1 MSARLEPIPGEWID
15 RGRALQFRFEG
26 QAYRGYAGDVV
37 SSALWAAGARVLGR
51 SFKYHRPR
59 GVLSLANHDSNALL
73 EDAARMNLRADV
85 TPLTDGMELRA
96 VNTAGG
102 VARDRLR
109 LANAFGA
116 LMPVGFY
123 YKAFHRPRWAA
134 AYWESLFRH
143 LSGLG
148 RVSRERRRE
157 RTAKRYGVT
166 DVLVVGAG
174 AAGLSAA
181 IAAAEAGAAVL
192 VVDENARPGG
202 SLTYT
207 RSGAAD
213 APAVLAELLARAARL
228 PNLEIRCGTV
238 AAGYYA
244 DHYVPLVDAGRMT
257 KLRARTVIVAS
268 GAIEQPAAFGN
279 NDLPGIMLG
288 SAAQRLIYRYAV
300 RPMQRAVVLAANAE
314 GYAVALDL
322 HGAGVTVAAVIDL
335 RPAGEPGELGRR
347 VAAAGIA
354 VRAGACID
362 HARGRRD
369 CVAAVA
375 VRAVGADGQPSGAP
389 ALIDCDGVAMSVGF
403 AADLALL
410 RQAGAGLAYHAGLEQ
425 FLPEQL
431 PDGLFAAG
439 RVTGVYGLADRL
451 RDGERA
457 GRAAAAALGF
467 TATGASPAPGAIG
480 AAVSHAYP
488 IVATTTGKT
497 FIDFDEDVQLADLG
511 HAAQEGFDGIELL
524 KRYATVG
531 MGPSQGKHSNLNA
544 ARVLARWRRE
554 PLAATGVTTAR
565 PFVQPVPLSH
575 LAGRG
580 FHPQRRTPLHE
591 RHAEAGAVFFHAG
604 DWLRPEYYARAGTER
619 AALVREEA
627 RRVRQGVGMIDVGTL
642 GKIDVYGPDAA
653 ELLERVYTG
662 RFRDLAVGATR
673 YAVMLDESGVVADDG
688 VVARL
693 AADHF
698 YCTTTTTAAAA
709 VYRELTRLNTF
720 WRLDIGLA
728 NVTGARAAINLA
740 GPRAR
745 AVLAPLTDID
755 CGAAAFPYL
764 GVRQGTVAGVA
775 ARVLRVG
782 FVGEL
787 GYEIHVAAEHAAAVW
802 DTLQA
807 AGHGE
812 GLAPFGV
819 EAQRRLRLEKA
830 HLIVGQD
837 TDGLTNPLAAGL
849 GWAVKMD
856 KPFFVGQRSLRIIG
870 ARPFKQRLVGFTMPL
885 ELDAPAPQ
893 ECCLIIHRGEI
904 AGRVTSLAESE
915 TLGRRIGL
923 AYVMPD
929 LAPVGTRL
937 RIKNAAGELLDAT
950 VVETPFY
957 DPRQLRQREGG

>member
-1 MSARLEPIPGEWID
+1 MSARLAPRAGEWID
-15 RGRALQFRFEG
+15 RDRPLQFRFEG
-26 QAYRGYAGDVV
+26 RRYRGYAGDVV
-37 SSALWAAGARVLGR
+37 SSALWAEGARVLGR

-85 TPLTDGMELRA
+85 TALADGMELRA
-96 VNTAGG
+96 VNTLGG
-102 VARDRLR
+102 VAGDRLR
-109 LANAFGA
+109 LADAFAA

-123 YKAFHRPRWAA
+123 YKVFHRPRWAA
-134 AYWESLFRH
+134 PYWESAFRR

-148 RVSRERRRE
+148 RVRRERPRQ
-157 RTAKRYGVT
+157 RTAKRHGVT

-174 AAGLSAA
+174 PSGLSAA
-181 IAAAEAGAAVL
+181 ITAAEAGAAVL
-192 VVDENARPGG
+192 LVDENSRPGG
-202 SLTYT
+202 SLSYT
-207 RSGAAD
+207 RSAAAE
-213 APAVLAELLARAARL
+213 APALLAGLLARAARL

-244 DHYVPLVDAGRMT
+244 DHYVPLVDATRLT
-257 KLRARTVIVAS
+257 KLRARAVIVAS

-288 SAAQRLIYRYAV
+288 SAAQRLIHRYAV
-300 RPMQRAVVLAANAE
+300 RPMRRAVVLAGSAD

-322 HGAGVTVAAVIDL
+322 QAAGVDVACVVDL
-335 RPAGEPGELGRR
+335 RAGGEPGALGHR

-354 VRAGACID
+354 LRPGACID
-362 HARGRRD
+362 NARGRYD

-375 VRAVGADGQPSGAP
+375 VRDLGAGGRPRGP
-389 ALIDCDGVAMSVGF
+389 ATVFECDGVAMSVGT

-410 RQAGAGLAYHAGLEQ
+410 RQAGAALAYDEALAQ
-425 FLPEQL
+425 FLPADL
-431 PDGLFAAG
+431 PDGVFAAG
-439 RVTGVYGLADRL
+439 RVTGVHGLSERL

-457 GRAAAAALGF
+457 GRAAAAAVGLDVIRP
-467 TATGASPAPGAIG
+467 PAPPAGNG
-480 AAVSHAYP
+480 AAAHAYP
-488 IVATTTGKT
+488 IIVASAGKT
-497 FIDFDEDVQLADLG
+497 FIDFDEDVQLADLD

-544 ARVLARWRRE
+544 ARVLARWRHE

-580 FHPQRRTPLHE
+580 FHPERRTPLHD
-591 RHAEAGAVFFHAG
+591 RHAAAGAVFFHAG
-604 DWLRPEYYARAGTER
+604 DWRRPEYYARAGATR

-627 RRVRQGVGMIDVGTL
+627 RRVRQGVGLIDVGTL

-673 YAVMLDESGVVADDG
+673 YAVMLDEAGVVVDDG

-693 AADHF
+693 AAEHF
-698 YCTTTTTAAAA
+698 YCTTTTAASAA
-709 VYRELTRLNTF
+709 VHREWQRLNAF
-720 WRLDIGLA
+720 WRLDAGLV

-745 AVLAPLTDID
+745 AVLAWLTDID

-764 GVRQGTVAGVA
+764 GVREGTVAGA
-775 ARVLRVG
+775 PARVLRVG

-787 GYEIHVAAEHAAAVW
+787 GYEIHVAAEHAAMVW
-802 DTLQA
+802 DALLA
-807 AGHGE
+807 SGAGE
-812 GLAPFGV
+812 GIAPFGV
-819 EAQRRLRLEKA
+819 EAQRLLRLEKA
-830 HLIVGQD
+830 HPIVGQD

-856 KPFFVGQRSLRIIG
+856 KPFFVGQRSLRIIA
-870 ARPFKQRLVGFTMPL
+870 ARPFKQRLVGFAMPL
-885 ELDAPAPQ
+885 DVAAPPL
-893 ECCLIIHRGEI
+893 ECCLVVDGDAIG
-904 AGRVTSLAESE
+904 GRVTSIAASE
-915 TLGRRIGL
+915 TVGQRIGL
-923 AYVMPD
+923 AYVAPA
-929 LAPVGTRL
+929 LAAVGTRI
-937 RIKNAAGELLDAT
+937 RIKNPAGALVDAT

-957 DPRQLRQREGG
+957 DPRHARQREAG